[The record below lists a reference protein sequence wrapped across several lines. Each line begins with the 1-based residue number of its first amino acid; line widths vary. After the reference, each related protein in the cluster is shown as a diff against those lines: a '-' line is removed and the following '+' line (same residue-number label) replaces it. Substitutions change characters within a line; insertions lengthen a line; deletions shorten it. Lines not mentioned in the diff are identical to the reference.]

1 MFYYIEGVVSLIDGT
16 VAVVDCGGV
25 GYAVNTTVNSL
36 SRVRIGEKARFY
48 TCTIIRE
55 DCFDIYGFA
64 TAEEKRCFELL
75 IGVSGVGAKAAQAI
89 LSANTPESL
98 SLAIMSG
105 NEKALTAAPGIGK
118 KIAQR
123 VIMEL
128 KDKFSGGAVGDSS
141 FRFFRRLCA
150 RGGIRR
156 RQALRCGGGA
166 RRARLRRKRDRRSA
180 QGTGYSESVRR
191 GYRTAGA
198 EETDEV
204 KGGGAAWR
212 SAFRMRSRKNE
223 LITRIPSAL
232 PEDAGEGSLRPRYL
246 NEYRAG
252 ARKGKPPH
260 FHSGGKDARGSA

>member
-1 MFYYIEGVVSLIDGT
+1 MFYYIEGVVSLIDGH

-36 SRVRIGEKARFY
+36 SRVRIGEKTRFY

-75 IGVSGVGAKAAQAI
+75 IGVSGVGSKAAQAI

-141 FRFFRRLCA
+141 F
-150 RGGIRR
+150 GSS
-156 RQALRCGGGA
+156 GA
-166 RRARLRRKRDRRSA
+166 YAH
-180 QGTGYSESVRR
+180 
-191 GYRTAGA
+191 
-198 EETDEV
+198 
-204 KGGGAAWR
+204 AA
-212 SAFRMRSRKNE
+212 A
-223 LITRIPSAL
+223 
-232 PEDAGEGSLRPRYL
+232 
-246 NEYRAG
+246 
-252 ARKGKPPH
+252 
-260 FHSGGKDARGSA
+260 SGGDKLSDAAAALGVLGYGGNEIAAALKGLDIQNLSVEDIVRQGLKKLMK

>member
-1 MFYYIEGVVSLIDGT
+1 M
-16 VAVVDCGGV
+16 DCGGV

-36 SRVRIGEKARFY
+36 SRVRIGEKTRFY

-75 IGVSGVGAKAAQAI
+75 IGVSGVGSKAAQAI

-141 FRFFRRLCA
+141 F
-150 RGGIRR
+150 GSS
-156 RQALRCGGGA
+156 GA
-166 RRARLRRKRDRRSA
+166 YAH
-180 QGTGYSESVRR
+180 
-191 GYRTAGA
+191 
-198 EETDEV
+198 
-204 KGGGAAWR
+204 AA
-212 SAFRMRSRKNE
+212 A
-223 LITRIPSAL
+223 
-232 PEDAGEGSLRPRYL
+232 
-246 NEYRAG
+246 
-252 ARKGKPPH
+252 
-260 FHSGGKDARGSA
+260 SGGDKLSDAAAALGVLGYGGNEIAAALKGLDIQNLSVEDIVRQGLKKLMK